1 VVKNQSQNDSAV
13 FSQGRALEGN
23 GGAMGRIYRWIV
35 VLGVVL
41 AAAGVMRAARRD
53 QEGPGEGKTLR
64 EVLAAEKL
72 PLDPGALNN
81 LDAKISSGAELND
94 AQQFVIAYYVLDATG
109 QLNPP
114 IFVDAYDRAARRWR
128 TGEIKAGAARDEG
141 ADDNC
146 FGSILAV
153 VAFSDSYALE
163 THINPSAGCEI
174 ILSRDLKVKASLYGW
189 IVGHFRDGG
198 IVYHRSQV
206 HFATVHPA
214 EIAIYDPAT
223 GKDFNIFPHPPFQE
237 VRLQLTEKLR
247 EFYKTHQDYCQKA
260 DDPCDPEEFDSSLE
274 GKVVTDDRQ
283 HAMAFVISYELQG
296 FGQDEY
302 KPGGPSEVVYVC
314 RHVNDESKMEYRE
327 ILRNEVRERVGNVP
341 LEQLVEPAVLEKI
354 FGEKPK

>member
-1 VVKNQSQNDSAV
+1 MARICKWSL
-13 FSQGRALEGN
+13 AL
-23 GGAMGRIYRWIV
+23 A
-35 VLGVVL
+35 L
-41 AAAGVMRAARRD
+41 AAAVIFAAART

-72 PLDPGALNN
+72 PLDAETLHN

-94 AQQFVIAYYVLDATG
+94 EQQFVIAYYVQDAPA

-114 IFVDAYDRAARRWR
+114 IFVDVYERGAGKWKSGEIRAA
-128 TGEIKAGAARDEG
+128 AAKDGG

-146 FGSILAV
+146 FGSVLAV
-153 VAFSDSYALE
+153 TAFSDFYALE

-174 ILSRDLKVKASLYGW
+174 ILSRDLKIKASLYGW
-189 IVGHFRDGG
+189 IVGHFGDGG

-214 EIAIYDPAT
+214 ELAIYDPAT
-223 GKDFNIFPHPPFQE
+223 AKDFNIFPHAPFQE

-260 DDPCDPEEFDSSLE
+260 DDPCDPEQFDSSLE
-274 GKVVTDDRQ
+274 GKVVTDDREQ
-283 HAMAFVISYELQG
+283 AMAFVISYELQG
-296 FGQDEY
+296 FGQDEH
-302 KPGGPSEVVYVC
+302 KPAGPSEVVYVY
-314 RHVNDESKMEYRE
+314 RHVRDEAKMEYRE
-327 ILRNEVRERVGNVP
+327 MLWSDVKARAGDVSLER
-341 LEQLVEPAVLEKI
+341 LVEPATLEKI

>member
-1 VVKNQSQNDSAV
+1 MARICNWSL
-13 FSQGRALEGN
+13 AL
-23 GGAMGRIYRWIV
+23 AA
-35 VLGVVL
+35 VL
-41 AAAGVMRAARRD
+41 AAAGVMLVAGRT
-53 QEGPGEGKTLR
+53 QEGQEEGKTLR

-72 PLDPGALNN
+72 PLDAETLHN

-94 AQQFVIAYYVLDATG
+94 TQQFVIAYYLLDSTG

-114 IFVDAYDRAARRWR
+114 IYVGLYDRGARRWR
-128 TGEIKAGAARDEG
+128 SGEIRAGAAKEGG

-146 FGSILAV
+146 FGSVLAIA
-153 VAFSDSYALE
+153 AFSDFYALE

-189 IVGHFRDGG
+189 IVGHFGDGG

-223 GKDFNIFPHPPFQE
+223 EKEFNIFPHPPFQE
-237 VRLQLTEKLR
+237 IRLQLTEKLR
-247 EFYKTHQDYCQKA
+247 EFYKSRQDYCQKA
-260 DDPCDPEEFDSSLE
+260 DDPCDPQEFDSSLE
-274 GKVVTDDRQ
+274 GKVITDDRE

-296 FGQDEY
+296 FGQDEH
-302 KPGGPSEVVYVC
+302 KPAGPSEVVYVY
-314 RHVNDESKMEYRE
+314 RHVNDESKMECRE
-327 ILRNEVRERVGNVP
+327 MLWSDVKAKVGDVSLER
-341 LEQLVEPAVLEKI
+341 LVEPAIIEKL

>member
-1 VVKNQSQNDSAV
+1 MA
-13 FSQGRALEGN
+13 
-23 GGAMGRIYRWIV
+23 RIYKWSV
-35 VLGVVL
+35 ALLAAL
-41 AAAGVMRAARRD
+41 AAASGVMFAAGRA
-53 QEGPGEGKTLR
+53 QGPGEGKTLR
-64 EVLAAEKL
+64 DVLAAEKV
-72 PLDPGALNN
+72 PPDAAALHN

-94 AQQFVIAYYVLDATG
+94 AQQFVIAYYVQDVTG

-114 IFVDAYDRAARRWR
+114 IFVDAYDRGAGKWKS
-128 TGEIKAGAARDEG
+128 GEIRPGTAKEGG

-146 FGSILAV
+146 FGSVLTIA
-153 VAFSDSYALE
+153 AFSDSYALE

-189 IVGHFRDGG
+189 IVGHFGDGG

-214 EIAIYDPAT
+214 EMAIYDPAT
-223 GKDFNIFPHPPFQE
+223 GKDFNVFPHPPFQE
-237 VRLQLTEKLR
+237 ARLQLAEKLR

-260 DDPCDPEEFDSSLE
+260 DDPCDPEQFDSSLE
-274 GKVVTDDRQ
+274 GKVVTDDRE

-296 FGQDEY
+296 FGQDEH
-302 KPGGPSEVVYVC
+302 KPAGPSEVVYVC

-327 ILRNEVRERVGNVP
+327 MLWSEVKTKAGDVA
-341 LEQLVEPAVLEKI
+341 LAQLVEPAILEKI

>member
-1 VVKNQSQNDSAV
+1 MAGKSSDESRFFPGQ
-13 FSQGRALEGN
+13 ALDGN
-23 GGAMGRIYRWIV
+23 GGAMGRICRWIAALV
-35 VLGVVL
+35 VVL
-41 AAAGVMRAARRD
+41 AATNVLLPAGRA

-72 PLDPGALNN
+72 PLDPGALHN

-94 AQQFVIAYYVLDATG
+94 ARQYVIAYYVLDATG

-114 IFVDAYDRAARRWR
+114 IFVDVYDRGTGKWR
-128 TGEIKAGAARDEG
+128 TSEIRAGAARDEG

-146 FGSILAV
+146 FGSVLAV

-189 IVGHFRDGG
+189 IVGHFGDGG

-223 GKDFNIFPHPPFQE
+223 GKDFNVFPHPPFQE
-237 VRLQLTEKLR
+237 VRLQLTEKLH
-247 EFYKTHQDYCQKA
+247 EFYKTNQDYCQKA
-260 DDPCDPEEFDSSLE
+260 DDPCDAEEFDSSLE
-274 GKVVTDDRQ
+274 GKVATDDRE
-283 HAMAFVISYELQG
+283 HGMAFIISYELQG
-296 FGQDEY
+296 FGQDEH
-302 KPGGPSEVVYVC
+302 KPAGPSEVVYVC

-327 ILRNEVRERVGNVP
+327 MLWSEVKAKVGDVA
-341 LEQLVEPAVLEKI
+341 LAQLVEPAILEKI